1 MATKSNLIDSLRA
14 LLGRMWAMA
23 RSSRGKDVTIFC
35 MFLLVSYVFWVIMSL
50 NDDSQRDL
58 KVKFVIVNKPA
69 DVTFISDVPQ
79 TLQVAVRDKG
89 TVLTSFSWNGTPTLV
104 LDYERLTAYPDRDR
118 VAMSEQTLNA
128 QVRGL
133 FAATTQVVSIR
144 PDSLSFIITNR
155 PGRKS
160 IVMPDLS
167 ITPSPQS
174 VISGDIKIEPDTVT
188 VFAAPHLA
196 AYPRIVYTQSMV
208 RTNVKDTLVMDL
220 KLRAESGVKIVP
232 DRVKVTVPVEPL
244 ISKKRTVPI
253 TLTNAGSDVSDVV
266 IFPSNVTISYLL
278 PMSLYATENPVVSIT
293 ADYSKRSLNKLPL
306 TISSQPEFYQGTV
319 LNIDSVEYIIEHK
332 TSLGK

>member
-1 MATKSNLIDSLRA
+1 MPTNNNLIDSLRA
-14 LLGRMWAMA
+14 LLGRVWAMA

-50 NDDSQRDL
+50 NDDSQREL
-58 KVKFVIVNKPA
+58 KVKFAIVNKPK

-89 TVLTSFSWNGTPTLV
+89 TVLTSFIWNGTPTLE

-118 VAMSEQTLNA
+118 VGLSESALNT

-144 PDSLSFIITNR
+144 PDSLSFIITDR

-160 IVMPDLS
+160 IVMPDLN

-174 VISGDIKIEPDTVT
+174 VISGPITIQPDTVT
-188 VFAAPHLA
+188 VFAARHLA
-196 AYPRIVYTQSMV
+196 AYPRVVHTQSV
-208 RTNVKDTLVMDL
+208 VKSNVKDTLVMEV
-220 KLRAESGVKIVP
+220 KLRAESGVKIIP
-232 DRVKVTVPVEPL
+232 NRVKVTVPIEPL

-253 TLTNAGSDVSDVV
+253 SLANAGGDAASVV
-266 IFPSNVTISYLL
+266 IFPSNVTLSYLL
-278 PMSLYATENPVVSIT
+278 PMSRYSNENPVISIT
-293 ADYSKRSLNKLPL
+293 ADYSHRSAAKLPL
-306 TISSQPEFYQGTV
+306 VISSLPDYYQGAA
-319 LNIDSVEYIIEHK
+319 LDIDSVEYIIEHK
-332 TSLGK
+332 TALGK